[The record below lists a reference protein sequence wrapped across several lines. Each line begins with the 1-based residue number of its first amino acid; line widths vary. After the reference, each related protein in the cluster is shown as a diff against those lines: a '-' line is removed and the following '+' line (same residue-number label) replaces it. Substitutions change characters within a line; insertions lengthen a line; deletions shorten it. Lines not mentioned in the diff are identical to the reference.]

1 MNTISNDELAA
12 SAKAVDAQRAS
23 GIAPARLRDLARA
36 VRQVYLQVFGIPD
49 YKRYAAHMAL
59 HHPGEPMLT
68 PRQFFA
74 WAMDRKYRCG
84 GQRCC

>member
-12 SAKAVDAQRAS
+12 SAKAADASRAS
-23 GIAPARLRDLARA
+23 GMARTRLLELARA
-36 VRQVYLQVFGIPD
+36 VRRVYLQVFGIPD
-49 YKRYAAHMAL
+49 YERYVVHMAV

-68 PRQFFA
+68 QRQFFA
-74 WAMDRKYRCG
+74 WAMDRKYCRG

>member
-12 SAKAVDAQRAS
+12 SAKAADAQRAS
-23 GIAPARLRDLARA
+23 GMARTRLRDLARA
-36 VRQVYLQVFGIPD
+36 MRQVYLQVFGIPD
-49 YKRYAAHMAL
+49 YERYAAHMAL

-68 PRQFFA
+68 QRQFYA
-74 WAMDRKYRCG
+74 WAIDRKYSRG